1 MLFNSLLDSV
11 VCHVNKENRV
21 YLSCFIQGFRML
33 VTILSLDFLTIN
45 SKARFSLA
53 AFYLRYRFADTGLLT
68 VDELA
73 SGLGVPAGDC
83 ADALDLLLKES
94 VLIASVDPVRK
105 AGRPKRAFRIH
116 DELVRRLELARALS
130 KPASGVPHQ
139 QIIEH
144 LIKGPHIHA
153 VGPDVVVCRAP
164 VKAVKGAKATIA
176 VLKQA
181 PLISRSNRLLLAMLF
196 GHSDDFGV
204 VSSLSNADLCR
215 LTGLDSTSIKQ
226 RIRKLVELGFI
237 RRHVPGVASPI
248 FAKKLKS
255 SYVLN
260 LNHRQVAPAG
270 DMIAFAVHE
279 ILDKSP
285 DDPVYLDE
293 VWYDIGRYWRPSG
306 RPASCDVRT
315 PDFVLWLFGSAPKH
329 ALQQF
334 ELFLSGCVTD
344 LLTKHWEQVGVEKLD
359 FDLGFRDRISAFF
372 RKPMKHVADGSPLDE
387 NAILD
392 FLCQMTNLFAAD
404 CKRRLSQFDG
414 LLFSGLNFR
423 LLPGDLE
430 QGYAS
435 LGVLIESAGDG
446 GWLVTQSGVVSET
459 KRFPREAACSVALR
473 KKSGLLTTPHRG
485 RSS

>member
-1 MLFNSLLDSV
+1 ML
-11 VCHVNKENRV
+11 
-21 YLSCFIQGFRML
+21 I
-33 VTILSLDFLTIN
+33 TILSLDFLALN
-45 SKARFSLA
+45 SKTRFALA

-73 SGLGVPAGDC
+73 SGLGVPAGEC

-237 RRHVPGVASPI
+237 RRHVSGVASPA
-248 FAKKLKS
+248 FAAKLKS

-260 LNHRQVAPAG
+260 LNHRQIAPDSDLIG
-270 DMIAFAVHE
+270 FAVHE
-279 ILDKSP
+279 SLGELGG
-285 DDPVYLDE
+285 DPRYLDR
-293 VWYDIGRYWRPSG
+293 VWFDLERCRKPSVDG
-306 RPASCDVRT
+306 KASPSEIQT
-315 PDFVLWLFGSAPKH
+315 PISVLRLFRRAPKH
-329 ALQQF
+329 ALEQF
-334 ELFLSGCVTD
+334 EFFLCGCVTD
-344 LLTKHWEQVGVEKLD
+344 LLTQHRGQVGLANSD
-359 FDLGFRDRISAFF
+359 FALGVRDLISAFF
-372 RKPMKHVADGSPLDE
+372 RKPMKDVAGGSLLDE
-387 NAILD
+387 KVIVD
-392 FLCQMTNLFAAD
+392 FFWLMTIQLAEECEARFSQLNG
-404 CKRRLSQFDG
+404 LSLPG
-414 LLFSGLNFR
+414 LSFR
-423 LLPGDLE
+423 LLPRDLE
-430 QGYAS
+430 LGYAS
-435 LGVLIESAGDG
+435 LGVLIEGGG
-446 GWLVTQSGVVSET
+446 GWQVKQNGERSET
-459 KRFPREAACSVALR
+459 KRLPREAACPVALR
-473 KKSGLLTTPHRG
+473 QKSGLLTTPRRR
-485 RSS
+485 RSG

>member
-1 MLFNSLLDSV
+1 MLIS
-11 VCHVNKENRV
+11 
-21 YLSCFIQGFRML
+21 
-33 VTILSLDFLTIN
+33 ILSLSFGALD
-45 SKARFSLA
+45 SKARFAFA
-53 AFYLRYRFADTGLLT
+53 AFYLRYRFKSTGPLT

-73 SGLGVPAGDC
+73 GYLGMPAGEC
-83 ADALDLLLKES
+83 AAALSRLLKES
-94 VLIASVDPVRK
+94 VLIAFSEPGRY
-105 AGRPKRAFRIH
+105 AGRPKRSFRLH
-116 DELVRRLELARALS
+116 DDVSLKLAIARACPNP
-130 KPASGVPHQ
+130 PAITAHLGVV
-139 QIIEH
+139 EH
-144 LIKGPHIHA
+144 LIKGPFIHA
-153 VGPDVVVCRAP
+153 TRPDLDVLSIP
-164 VKAVKGAKATIA
+164 VKAASRPDGRAA
-176 VLKQA
+176 VPKRSSL
-181 PLISRSNRLLLAMLF
+181 LSRSNRLLLAMLY
-196 GHSDDFGV
+196 GHADGFGV
-204 VSSLSNADLCR
+204 VGALSNADLCK
-215 LTGLDSTSIKQ
+215 LTGLNPVSIKQ

-248 FAKKLKS
+248 FAEKLKS

-285 DDPVYLDE
+285 DDPAYLDE

-315 PDFVLWLFGSAPKH
+315 PDVVLWLFGSAPKH

-334 ELFLSGCVTD
+334 ELFLSDCVTD
-344 LLTKHWEQVGVEKLD
+344 LLTKHWEQVSLETLD
-359 FDLGFRDRISAFF
+359 FDLGVRDRISAFF

-392 FLCQMTNLFAAD
+392 FLCLMTNLFAVD

-414 LLFSGLNFR
+414 VLFSGLSFR

-435 LGVLIESAGDG
+435 LGVLIEIAGDG
-446 GWLVTQSGVVSET
+446 GWLVTQSGVVSEAT
-459 KRFPREAACSVALR
+459 RFSTEAACSVALR
-473 KKSGLLTTPHRG
+473 QKAGLLATPRRG